1 MTEEVLEE
9 NELEETAHNDVRS
22 ARKIS
27 KESAERILVKVLRQ
41 SGFQTEEEINVFTK
55 RPSTVRNKNGKE
67 RPLKK
72 VKRNELD
79 SNEKPLASAKIHRRG
94 KKEGPPK
101 ALPFGRD
108 WNESDWNMKLR
119 VEPRVRNVTEAPV
132 DEHGGLAAAANSKDS
147 SNFDSRKT
155 EVKRSVV
162 DGNRRKENFS
172 MSPEENNAPNM
183 VPKPWW

>member
-1 MTEEVLEE
+1 MIATVMDVLTDGQNTSPRVGLDEH
-9 NELEETAHNDVRS
+9 TAAGRLCPWVLIRLWQ
-22 ARKIS
+22 KQILIS
-27 KESAERILVKVLRQ
+27 GKSRQQALTIL
-41 SGFQTEEEINVFTK
+41 
-55 RPSTVRNKNGKE
+55 

-79 SNEKPLASAKIHRRG
+79 SNEKPLDSAKMKRRG
-94 KKEGPPK
+94 KREGPK
-101 ALPFGRD
+101 AQPFGRD

-119 VEPRVRNVTEAPV
+119 VEPRVRNVTEASV
-132 DEHGGLAAAANSKDS
+132 NEHGGLAAANAADP

-155 EVKRSVV
+155 EVKRSAV
-162 DGNRRKENFS
+162 DGNRRKENLS